1 MGGDKLAEDY
11 KYLLEVNLKD
21 METTYGE
28 RQEYCLLAIQAAQK
42 SRILRDSEINA
53 SENGTTA

>member
-28 RQEYCLLAIQAAQK
+28 RKEYWLLYRQAAK
-42 SRILRDSEINA
+42 ETRILRYSEGNA
-53 SENGTTA
+53 IR